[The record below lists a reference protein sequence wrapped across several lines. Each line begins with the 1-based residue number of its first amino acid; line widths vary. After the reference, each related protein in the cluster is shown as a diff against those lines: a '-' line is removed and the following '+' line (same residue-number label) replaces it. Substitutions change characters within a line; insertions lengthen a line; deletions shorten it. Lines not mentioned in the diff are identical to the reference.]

1 MMASAALEDT
11 EHNRLVMAFTEK
23 RLLRV
28 IQMTHRKYYKR
39 VQKKLTAEDAL
50 NPLLERWLRCECDG
64 LDDDDAFDAFF
75 DGDSRPRPR
84 RLARRLAPNRAG
96 AEQARPGDG
105 VDGDARRARARGAE
119 RGGGGARAVTESA
132 EKKPERKSLRGG
144 GDGTAGASSRSRLA
158 GGARR

>member
-1 MMASAALEDT
+1 MASAALEDT

-39 VQKKLTAEDAL
+39 VQKKLTTEDAL

-75 DGDSRPRPR
+75 DE
-84 RLARRLAPNRAG
+84 LAP
-96 AEQARPGDG
+96 
-105 VDGDARRARARGAE
+105 
-119 RGGGGARAVTESA
+119 
-132 EKKPERKSLRGG
+132 
-144 GDGTAGASSRSRLA
+144 ASSRD
-158 GGARR
+158 ARSEPGWR